1 MSGARRIAVIVNYN
15 GGDALVRCVAALRA
29 SRFGGAPIVVVDN
42 ASRDGSAARLAGDG
56 AVEIVALPR
65 NVGFAAGANAGLHR
79 AFERGADELLLLN
92 PDAEVDPGF
101 LEPLAEALA
110 AGADVAGPKLLSP
123 GTPAVIWSAGGELTY
138 GRNLALLTGHRE
150 QDRGQ
155 HDVARD
161 VTFLPG
167 TCLLLKRGL
176 LERVGLF
183 DEAFFCYV
191 EDVDLCARAVGA
203 GARLRYEPR
212 SRVVHEGSAASGG
225 GYTALRKYL
234 SARNAFHFLR
244 KHGTAGRW
252 LRFVAGDVLTLPF
265 AFAYALAR
273 GRPAAA
279 LWKARGLLDG
289 FRKRPFEGPRRTRL
303 LPRDAIEGA
312 SRSAAGGAA

>member
-15 GGDALVRCVAALRA
+15 GGDALLRCVAALRA
-29 SRFGGAPIVVVDN
+29 SRFGHAPVVVVDN
-42 ASRDGSAARLAGDG
+42 ASRDGSAARLAKDG
-56 AVEIVALPR
+56 AVELLQLPR
-65 NVGFAAGANAGLHR
+65 NVGFAAGANAGLRR
-79 AFERGADELLLLN
+79 ALEMGAEELLLLN
-92 PDAEVDPGF
+92 PDAEVDQEF

-123 GTPAVIWSAGGELTY
+123 GTPPVIWSAGGELTF
-138 GRNLALLTGHRE
+138 GRNLAQLTGHRE

-161 VTFLPG
+161 VSFLPG

-176 LERVGLF
+176 LERVGFF

-191 EDVDLCARAVGA
+191 EDVDLCARARAA
-203 GARLRYEPR
+203 GARMRYEPR

-265 AFAYALAR
+265 AFVYALAR

-289 FRKRPFEGPRRTRL
+289 WRNRPFEGKRRARL
-303 LPRDAIEGA
+303 LPRDA
-312 SRSAAGGAA
+312 AGGAA